1 MQKTIDMKLSVA
13 YKILLINIFLLGGI
27 CFTTKAQTKGEL
39 IPYGDMDN
47 WLSREIKESFVIGG
61 KIKHLYEIAPKGTIK
76 GDIPYK
82 NMNNSPW
89 ATSNVMAKVAG
100 ITKTNT
106 SVFPDRRGEGFCAR
120 LDTRIESVK
129 VLGLV
134 NITVLAAGSIFT
146 GSVNEP
152 ITETKNPQKILQ
164 AGIPFTKKPKKLVF
178 DYKVKLSENNSRIK
192 LTGFGRK
199 SVVEGKD
206 FPAVTLVLEKRW
218 EDEEG
223 NVYSKTVGVL
233 SSFFK
238 NNTDWVDDADFDII
252 YNKEEA
258 EKSITKE
265 RKETIDVVNYTINKK
280 GKSVPIKNMGWCEED
295 EQPTHLYLS
304 FSSSHGGAYIGSPGN
319 SFWVDNVRFIY

>member
-1 MQKTIDMKLSVA
+1 MVMKLSILH
-13 YKILLINIFLLGGI
+13 KTLLINVCLMGCI
-27 CFTTKAQTKGEL
+27 CSQAKAQTKGEL

-47 WLSREIKESFVIGG
+47 WLNREIKESFVIGG
-61 KIKHLYEIAPKGTIK
+61 NTKNVYEIAPRGTVK
-76 GDIPYK
+76 GDIPYR
-82 NMNNSPW
+82 NMKGSPW

-106 SVFPDRRGEGFCAR
+106 SVFPERRGEGFCAR

-164 AGIPFTKKPKKLVF
+164 TGIPFTKKPKQLVF
-178 DYKVKLSENNSRIK
+178 DYKVRLSDSSKRIK

-199 SVVEGKD
+199 SEIEGKD
-206 FPAVTLVLEKRW
+206 YPAVTLILEKRW
-218 EDEEG
+218 EDLEG

-233 SSFFK
+233 NSYFRS
-238 NNTDWVDDADFDII
+238 NTDWIDDATFDII

-258 EKSITKE
+258 EKSICKE
-265 RKETIDVVNYTINKK
+265 RKETIDVVNYTVNKK
-280 GKSVPIKNMGWCEED
+280 GKSVPVKNMGWSEKG

-319 SFWVDNVRFIY
+319 SFWIDNVRFIY